1 MNSEPARAAP
11 AQEPATAVATTGAP
25 ARRKGKRWIR
35 LLPTV
40 VILGGALMVLKTS
53 DLVHAAYAAAD
64 KADATLDSTD
74 LTSAP
79 KPSNPDYAG
88 AGEDASASAAEVG
101 VMSSMAKRRRELDG
115 RQSQLDTQARILAAA
130 EQRVDAKIAQL
141 KQLQAQITALLG
153 QRDEAQKAQIAA
165 LVKTYSSMK
174 PKDAARIFDTLPD
187 DVLIPVSQEMKSDAL
202 ALVLANMNAQNAQKL
217 TVKLASRLTLPDT
230 ADALAPAQQ
239 SPVPQAAQ
247 AAATLPSATQTPA
260 SQASATQTPA
270 KQAAANPA
278 KAGG

>member
-1 MNSEPARAAP
+1 MNPAISSS
-11 AQEPATAVATTGAP
+11 GAP
-25 ARRKGKRWIR
+25 VRASSSKRRWVR
-35 LLPTV
+35 LLPSV
-40 VILGGALMVLKTS
+40 VIVGAAVLALKTS
-53 DLVHAAYAAAD
+53 DLIHDAYAAG
-64 KADATLDSTD
+64 ATEQNAG
-74 LTSAP
+74 LTAAP
-79 KPSNPDYAG
+79 VPANPDYAG
-88 AGEDASASAAEVG
+88 AQDDASASAAQMDVL
-101 VMSSMAKRRRELDG
+101 SSLARRGRELDM
-115 RQSQLDTQARILAAA
+115 RQSRIATQTNILAAA
-130 EQRVDAKIAQL
+130 EKRVDTKIAQL
-141 KQLQAQITALLG
+141 KQLQTQIAALLG
-153 QRDEAQKAQIAA
+153 QRDTAQKAQIAA

-247 AAATLPSATQTPA
+247 AAATQPSATQTPA